1 MRRTLGSFAAVTC
14 LGTVCCILCD
24 PPSLARADTPEAS
37 NQPDPALQSYF
48 SANGLLNRGLYELAV
63 VEYRKFLSEHEDH
76 EKAPVARYGLGVCLF
91 RLGQRDVAVKE
102 LTPLQKRSQFQ
113 YAAEVGTIL
122 GQCHLQQGRYAE
134 AAGAF
139 EKVVTGS
146 RDHDLADDAAAG
158 WVEALYLDGRYDD
171 AVDQCR
177 RFVKRWST
185 SPLRERVEFFR
196 GLAQMAR
203 HDYSVAAERFAG
215 LLEHYPKGPFAQ
227 QASLLL
233 AQCYHHDNAIQKAIR
248 QYRNVLTQTGS
259 RYIPEAM
266 LALGTLLREQGKPGE
281 AGSLLDQL
289 LDKFPQSPL
298 RSQAQSQRGRAWF
311 DQDEFDRAASMFQA
325 VADHE
330 DEPGDEAAYWTA
342 KCDLRKG
349 DFDEAAR
356 RLSAAIE
363 AFPESDLLAEMLY
376 DRAIA
381 LVRGAT
387 YDDAIK
393 ALKTFRARFPEHMLA
408 ADALQLLAATEHQR
422 RRYDN
427 SLTYGREFLE
437 QYPSHKLAPAVA
449 FLVCE
454 NEFLAAQYDEA
465 VEDYR
470 RFLTQYPDDPQQA
483 KAKFRLGTALYRL
496 QRFDEAEEFLSEVS
510 NGAKTDEVYR
520 PALLALGDIHFQRSE
535 WEQAER
541 YLTDYLSKGL
551 NVTSADDALLKL
563 GLSRGRQGR
572 GQEALDAYDRLIGR
586 FEQSPHRLQAIFE
599 RGQVLGALKRLDGAV
614 EAFEAVVDEGG
625 DSRLR
630 PYALNHLA
638 AIAMQRK
645 DFDGAADLY
654 KRLEDADRGTQLKAD
669 AMFEHGQ
676 ALMAAQRFKAA
687 ETAFAGFLDR
697 FPKHGRAAQARA
709 QRAIALARQDR
720 HADAVEAIDK
730 IERAAGF
737 SPRGHATLDV
747 SLRAALSYEKAWC
760 LRELGRTDEAAK
772 AYRTLLDEETAG
784 DFNVHAILE
793 LSGIE
798 FTADRFEQ
806 AAKLLRRLRKV
817 KEANSAQVPPQVW
830 EQATYRLAVCELEL
844 ERLPEAAELF
854 EEFVDA
860 FPQSPLTA
868 SAGFF
873 CGEALFKLDR
883 HEQAVKHLTRIKE
896 NFDDDPVF
904 GPSLLRL
911 GESLAALQRW
921 ARSERVFSEYL
932 DHFKDSQHAFQ
943 ARFGIGWARENQQRY
958 DEAISAY
965 RQVVAR
971 HQGPTA
977 ARAQFQIG
985 ECLFAKKQY
994 DEAVRELLKVDI
1006 LYAYPEWSAAAL
1018 YEAGRCFEK
1027 LGKSVEARAQFKQVA
1042 EQHSKTRW
1050 AELASRRLS
1059 EISGAGVPGR

>member
-14 LGTVCCILCD
+14 LGTVCSIFCK
-24 PPSLARADTPEAS
+24 PPSLARAHSPENS
-37 NQPDPALQSYF
+37 SQPDPALQSYF

-63 VEYRKFLSEHEDH
+63 VEYGKFLSEHENH

-91 RLGQRDVAVKE
+91 RMGRHDAAVKE
-102 LTPLQKRSQFQ
+102 LEPLQEQSQFQ

-122 GQCHLQQGRYAE
+122 GQCHLHRGRHAD
-134 AAGAF
+134 AAAAF
-139 EKVVTGS
+139 EKVATGS
-146 RDHDLADDAAAG
+146 GDHDLADDAAAG

-171 AVDQCR
+171 AAEQCR
-177 RFVKRWST
+177 RFVNSWSE

-196 GLAQMAR
+196 GLAEMAR
-203 HDYSVAAERFAG
+203 GNYSVAAERFTE
-215 LLEHYPKGPFAQ
+215 LLEHYPKGPFAR

-233 AQCYHHDNAIQKAIR
+233 AQCYHHDNAIHKAIR
-248 QYRNVLTQTGS
+248 QYRSVLAQTGS
-259 RYIPEAM
+259 RYISEAM

-281 AGSLLDQL
+281 AGSILDEL

-311 DQDEFDRAASMFQA
+311 DQGEFDRAAAMFRQ
-325 VADHE
+325 VASHE
-330 DEPGDEAAYWTA
+330 GELGAEAAYWTA

-349 DFDEAAR
+349 DFTEAAR

-393 ALKTFRARFPEHMLA
+393 ALRTFRARFPEHMLA
-408 ADALQLLAATEHQR
+408 ADALQLLATTEHQR

-427 SLTYGREFLE
+427 SLTYSREFLE

-449 FLVCE
+449 FLACE
-454 NEFLAAQYDEA
+454 NEFLAARYDEA

-470 RFLTQYPDDPQQA
+470 RFLTRYPDDPQLT
-483 KAKFRLGTALYRL
+483 KANFRLGTALYRL
-496 QRFDEAEEFLSEVS
+496 QRFDEAEEFLSVVTNE
-510 NGAKTDEVYR
+510 AETDEVFR

-541 YLTDYLSKGL
+541 YLSDYLSTGL
-551 NVTSADDALLKL
+551 DVTSADDALLKL

-572 GQEALDAYDRLIGR
+572 GQEALDAYDRLIDR
-586 FEQSPHRLQAIFE
+586 FEKSPHRLQAIFE

-614 EAFEAVVDEGG
+614 QAFEAVVDEGR

-645 DFDGAADLY
+645 DFDQAADLY
-654 KRLEDADRGTQLKAD
+654 RRVEDADRGAGLTAD

-676 ALMAAQRFKAA
+676 ALMAAQRFKEA
-687 ETAFAGFLDR
+687 ETAFARFLDR
-697 FPKHGRAAQARA
+697 FPENGRAAEASA

-720 HADAVEAIDK
+720 HADAVEAINK
-730 IERAAGF
+730 MRQPSVTG
-737 SPRGHATLDV
+737 LDPP
-747 SLRAALSYEKAWC
+747 LRSALSYEKAWC

-772 AYRTLLDEETAG
+772 VYRTLLDEETTG

-798 FTADRFEQ
+798 FTANRFEQ
-806 AAKLLRRLRKV
+806 AARLLRRLRKI
-817 KEANSAQVPPQVW
+817 KETNSAQIPPEVW

-854 EEFVDA
+854 DEFVAA

-873 CGEALFKLDR
+873 CGETLFKLGR
-883 HEQAVKHLTRIKE
+883 HEQAVKHLTRVQEK
-896 NFDDDPVF
+896 FDDDPVF

-921 ARSERVFSEYL
+921 ARSERVFGEYL
-932 DHFKDSQHAFQ
+932 DRFKDSQQAFQ
-943 ARFGIGWARENQQRY
+943 ARFGIGWARENQQRH

-965 RQVVAR
+965 RQVVAE

-985 ECLFAKKQY
+985 ECLFAKKRY

-1042 EQHSKTRW
+1042 EKHGKTRW
-1050 AELASRRLS
+1050 AELASQRLS
-1059 EISGAGVPGR
+1059 DISGAGVPGRGG